1 VVGEPPNAEERL
13 DLLMAV
19 AESKAEACDAV
30 AVSRE
35 AVKALIAGGA
45 PALALQK
52 GGMEVTEENLAL
64 MAQLAEYNQLLSED
78 HETPAILRALE
89 GRFVRPA
96 PGGDLLRT
104 PEILPTGRNLHG
116 FDPFRLPSV
125 FAVKEGARH
134 AQLLLDRHLQD
145 GNRCRSPS
153 RWCSGGPTT
162 SRPRAAP
169 SPRRWR

>member
-1 VVGEPPNAEERL
+1 VR
-13 DLLMAV
+13 
-19 AESKAEACDAV
+19 
-30 AVSRE
+30 
-35 AVKALIAGGA
+35 

-52 GGMEVTEENLAL
+52 GGMEVNDENLAL
-64 MAQLAEYNQLLSED
+64 MAQLAEYDKLMSED

-145 GNRCRSPS
+145 GNPCRSPS
-153 RWCSGGPTT
+153 RWCSGAPTT
-162 SRPRAAP
+162 SRPRAGP
-169 SPRRWR
+169 SPRPWPDRRQAAARQLRSRLRCRADPLESWASADRRGDDAVRHLP